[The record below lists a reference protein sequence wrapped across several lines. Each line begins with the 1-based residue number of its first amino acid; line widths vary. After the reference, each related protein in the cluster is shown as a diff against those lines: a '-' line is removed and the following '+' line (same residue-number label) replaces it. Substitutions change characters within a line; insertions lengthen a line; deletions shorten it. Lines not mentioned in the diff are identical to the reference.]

1 MSQKSDESPVDPSIK
16 SAYESNPFDPLA
28 SIRMTGRFLGA
39 LVKSNRKMNPLVLVG
54 SLILGAA
61 FLLLGIFQSSP
72 LNALLGG
79 MILANAARNIKLFS
93 HNL

>member
-16 SAYESNPFDPLA
+16 SAYEANPFDPLA
-28 SIRMTGRFLGA
+28 SIRMTGRFLGS
-39 LVKSNRKMNPLVLVG
+39 LVKSNRKMNPFILLA
-54 SLILGAA
+54 SLILGLA

-79 MILANAARNIKLFS
+79 LILANAARNIKLFS